1 MREAAVDHVGDGL
14 ESAVRMPVGAPRFT
28 RLVLD
33 LAHLVHVHERVE
45 VGGAHSGERAHDG
58 KALALVSVR
67 AGGDGADWAFGVG
80 RRGCAD
86 PRKGKCVSGDSRHVT
101 INRTVVRIISASSPS
116 VGLSN
121 ALGRETCLNPTLV
134 S

>member
-1 MREAAVDHVGDGL
+1 MRETPVDHVCDGL
-14 ESAVRMPVGAPRFT
+14 ESTVWMPVGAPRFT

-80 RRGCAD
+80 RRGCGD
-86 PRKGKCVSGDSRHVT
+86 PRKGQCVSGDSRHVVV
-101 INRTVVRIISASSPS
+101 NRTAVRLIPRSSPS

-121 ALGRETCLNPTLV
+121 ALGARTVP
-134 S
+134 